1 MKLSYSG
8 YSVVSCFMIIINME
22 TQKME
27 SLKKNAIRKDRD
39 LRLESLNNDSIET
52 ADTYRLVLGVE
63 YVDSNNTICE
73 QNKERV
79 N

>member
-1 MKLSYSG
+1 
-8 YSVVSCFMIIINME
+8 ME

-52 ADTYRLVLGVE
+52 AD
-63 YVDSNNTICE
+63 
-73 QNKERV
+73 
-79 N
+79 

>member
-1 MKLSYSG
+1 
-8 YSVVSCFMIIINME
+8 
-22 TQKME
+22 ME